1 MRRIALWFSLLFN
14 LLLPSHLHAARL
26 AIVIDDLGY
35 REMPAALSSL
45 PAEVSISIL
54 PDTPFDLA
62 TAHQARQEQRD
73 TLLHMPMQPQH
84 QAPLELTTL
93 TSEMSQHELQQT
105 LRHALSRVPNAVAM
119 NNHMGSA
126 LTQNIRAMNWVMA
139 VLDEQGVSFLDS
151 RTTAKSVALKQAHA
165 QGVPALRRHIFL
177 DHFQTQEFVHQQLN
191 LAVKRAKRDG
201 YAIAIG
207 HPYPVTLAALEKRL
221 PELAKQNVRLVRL
234 SSLYP

>member
-1 MRRIALWFSLLFN
+1 MRRIAIWFSLLFS
-14 LLLPSHLHAARL
+14 LVLPTYAYAAKL

-35 REMPAALSSL
+35 RAMPTALSIL

-54 PDTPFDLA
+54 PNTPFDLS
-62 TAHQARQEQRD
+62 TSRQAEQEQRD
-73 TLLHMPMQPQH
+73 TLLHMPMEPQR

-93 TSEMSQHELQQT
+93 TGIMTQAELQQT
-105 LRHALSRVPNAVAM
+105 LRRALSRVPNAVAM

-126 LTQNIRAMNWVMA
+126 LTQNTKAMNWVMD
-139 VLDEQGVSFLDS
+139 VLNEQGVNFLDS
-151 RTTAKSVALKQAHA
+151 RTTAKSVALKQARA

-177 DHFQTQEFVHQQLN
+177 DHFRTPKFVRQQLEQ
-191 LAVKRAKRDG
+191 AVRRAKRDG

-207 HPYPVTLAALEKRL
+207 HPYPVTLATLEEQL
-221 PELAKQNVRLVRL
+221 PGLAEQNVQLVRI

>member
-1 MRRIALWFSLLFN
+1 MRRIAIWFSLLFS
-14 LLLPSHLHAARL
+14 LVLPTYVHAAKL

-35 REMPAALSSL
+35 RAMPPALSTL

-62 TAHQARQEQRD
+62 TARQAGQEQRD
-73 TLLHMPMQPQH
+73 TLLHMPMEPLH

-93 TSEMSQHELQQT
+93 TGKMSQAELQQT
-105 LRHALSRVPNAVAM
+105 LRRALSRVPNAVAM

-126 LTQNIRAMNWVMA
+126 LTQNTKAMNWVMDI
-139 VLDEQGVSFLDS
+139 LNEQGVNFLDS
-151 RTTAKSVALKQAHA
+151 RTTAKSVALKQARA

-177 DHFQTQEFVHQQLN
+177 DHFRTPLFVRQQLKQ
-191 LAVKRAKRDG
+191 AVRRAKRDG

-207 HPYPVTLAALEKRL
+207 HPYPVTLATLEEQL
-221 PELAKQNVRLVRL
+221 PGLAEQNVQLVRI